1 MDRLEEL
8 RRLRRKDEYAE
19 EEQKKNTLNEAAT
32 AFHNGLSNKFYEKQA
47 PLRRIKAECDFTKA
61 VICEAVCNLYE
72 SALVIDDVE
81 KYSNS
86 LRKAMTDQCMSIME
100 NANNTKD
107 LAMMFENASPYI
119 KGLITLAEAAFNE
132 KDEEDIKAFEDK
144 VVLSK
149 EDMNFIDKFEA
160 EEGKDVYA
168 TGLQDRVID
177 VYKEEEKL
185 GEEQR
190 DRVQAVVDE
199 LSKLKS
205 TGADKS
211 DETDVVTESIESGS
225 KLFNTTPKTL
235 FSAIFINKSKA
246 SMNESASADLA
257 ENGEQILAETIATYT
272 LLETI
277 HALGIKS
284 YTEKEV
290 NDLKMEFFI
299 S

>member
-1 MDRLEEL
+1 MDKGILI
-8 RRLRRKDEYAE
+8 
-19 EEQKKNTLNEAAT
+19 NTILDILVNYWYLFVLAW
-32 AFHNGLSNKFYEKQA
+32 
-47 PLRRIKAECDFTKA
+47 
-61 VICEAVCNLYE
+61 
-72 SALVIDDVE
+72 LVI
-81 KYSNS
+81 
-86 LRKAMTDQCMSIME
+86 L
-100 NANNTKD
+100 
-107 LAMMFENASPYI
+107 YI
-119 KGLITLAEAAFNE
+119 LIIHIPH
-132 KDEEDIKAFEDK
+132 KI
-144 VVLSK
+144 
-149 EDMNFIDKFEA
+149 
-160 EEGKDVYA
+160 
-168 TGLQDRVID
+168 
-177 VYKEEEKL
+177 YKEEEKL

-246 SMNESASADLA
+246 SMNDSASADLT